1 MLQHESSPFPEYEP
15 KKIKIEDAV
24 GSALAHD
31 ITEIRP
37 GEYKGPTFRRG
48 HKIERKDL
56 CQLMRLG
63 KRHLYILDLEKKQIH
78 EDDQNP
84 PPNF

>member
-37 GEYKGPTFRRG
+37 EKINPRR
-48 HKIERKDL
+48 
-56 CQLMRLG
+56 
-63 KRHLYILDLEKKQIH
+63 
-78 EDDQNP
+78 
-84 PPNF
+84 